1 MNMKIFLL
9 NYLQNYYF
17 YEIFLNFNYS
27 REGKTRCKI
36 KSIPLPKKNRVEKP
50 ISGFPS
56 HTTVQALSHTAVSDL
71 C

>member
-36 KSIPLPKKNRVEKP
+36 KSIPLPKKNNYLNDEKRKEV
-50 ISGFPS
+50 IANN
-56 HTTVQALSHTAVSDL
+56 V
-71 C
+71 